1 MSKRKY
7 EDLFDVAQKRIKELV
22 CELSDPTI
30 DDGRFSMLREQF
42 LFMSEQARIF
52 GQFIEPLSV
61 APVAPP
67 VAPVPPLD
75 PVVDPVAPVA
85 PVVDPVVDPV
95 IPAAAEELYPCH
107 LCTKVFRGRK
117 WLLTRHLASHTPDV
131 YSHKCTICDKSF
143 WDASRLNRHMSSH
156 ESLRSFLCTHCGKSY
171 KRKETLQTHMKQKH
185 SILGNESNTA
195 EVAEAVLSLAL
206 ARDLRQ

>member
-1 MSKRKY
+1 
-7 EDLFDVAQKRIKELV
+7 VA
-22 CELSDPTI
+22 
-30 DDGRFSMLREQF
+30 
-42 LFMSEQARIF
+42 
-52 GQFIEPLSV
+52 
-61 APVAPP
+61 
-67 VAPVPPLD
+67 
-75 PVVDPVAPVA
+75 PVVDPVAPVVDPVA
-85 PVVDPVVDPV
+85 PVVDPVAPVVDPV
-95 IPAAAEELYPCH
+95 APVFPAAAEELYPCH

-185 SILGNESNTA
+185 LILGNESNTA

>member
-1 MSKRKY
+1 
-7 EDLFDVAQKRIKELV
+7 
-22 CELSDPTI
+22 
-30 DDGRFSMLREQF
+30 MLREQF

-61 APVAPP
+61 LPVLPVASVPP
-67 VAPVPPLD
+67 VASVAPVPP
-75 PVVDPVAPVA
+75 VVDPV
-85 PVVDPVVDPV
+85 D
-95 IPAAAEELYPCH
+95 PAAAEELYPCH

-143 WDASRLNRHMSSH
+143 WDAYRLNRHMSSH
-156 ESLRSFLCTHCGKSY
+156 ENLRSFLCTHCGKSY

-185 SILGNESNTA
+185 SSLGNESDDS
-195 EVAEAVLSLAL
+195 EVADAVLSL